1 MTANITDLAE
11 FEDEVFD
18 EKDILDWA
26 TSGTGGGLPDVS
38 AQPFAAWLNN
48 TWNEFG
54 DEDREQ
60 TNEEVLK
67 SALDHWTG
75 RS

>member
-18 EKDILDWA
+18 ERDILDWA
-26 TSGTGGGLPDVS
+26 TSDTGGGLPRVS
-38 AQPFAAWLNN
+38 AEPFAAWLNN
-48 TWNEFG
+48 TWNEYS

>member
-1 MTANITDLAE
+1 MTADITDLAE

-18 EKDILDWA
+18 QNDILDWA
-26 TSGTGGGLPDVS
+26 KSSTGGGLPPVS
-38 AQPFAAWLNN
+38 AEPFAAWLND
-48 TWNEFG
+48 TWNEYN

-60 TNEEVLK
+60 TNGEVLK
-67 SALDHWTG
+67 SALEFWTG